1 MDIRKTLMLFVT
13 TILIVSVCVGSISA
27 LTDSSPVANTN
38 KTTLENVRDYAI
50 GTDDVNYAV
59 DGDHLFSGNLQGWTM
74 VETPADIMV
83 SAVAV
88 DTKTTDTDILYIGA
102 ANEMAIY
109 RSTDAGENWT
119 RFVLSADALGM
130 VTEIAVDSIQNLVYI
145 GTDTAG
151 VFRLRDVGSGMTL
164 SGQLLLDERVQ
175 EIVVDEIGAGM
186 AFARTDSNL
195 YRAEN
200 FGLKWVTVNNLKSL
214 PTALAI
220 AGTEPVVYAG
230 TVDRGLLKSQDGGF
244 TWALANDGLNMV
256 PGSRLQISALT
267 VDPAQSNVLYVAS
280 NYLHGSTTAHS
291 TPSVVA
297 LSVNEA
303 RTWNLLDDGVALE
316 GTIAKLLPVADN
328 TGAVYALTT
337 ASRMPQALGSAPT
350 MVATAGTV
358 EVVESTSTAGLMS
371 LLNTTLLAWLVAGI
385 AALALLFAI
394 SSDLYKSNKEADND
408 TDKETVP
415 VQISS

>member
-1 MDIRKTLMLFVT
+1 MDIRKIIMFFVT
-13 TILIVSVCVGSISA
+13 MLLIVSVLVGSASA
-27 LTDSSPVANTN
+27 FTNSSPVIN
-38 KTTLENVRDYAI
+38 KMTLENVRDYAI
-50 GTDDVNYAV
+50 GTGDANYAV
-59 DGDHLFSGNLQGWTM
+59 DGDHLFAGNLQGWTM
-74 VETPADIMV
+74 IETPNDIMV

-119 RFVLSADALGM
+119 RYVLSEEALGM
-130 VTEIAVDSIQNLVYI
+130 VTEIAVDSIQNLVYV

-151 VFRLRDVGSGMTL
+151 VFRLRDVGSDMTL

-175 EIVVDEIGAGM
+175 EIVLDEAGTGM
-186 AFARTDSNL
+186 AFARTDNNL

-220 AGTEPVVYAG
+220 AGTDPVIYVG

-244 TWALANDGLNMV
+244 TWALANDGLNMI

-267 VDPAQSNVLYVAS
+267 VDPAQSHVLYVAS
-280 NYLHGSTTAHS
+280 NYLYGSTTAHS

-303 RTWNLLDDGVALE
+303 RTWNLLDDSMVLE
-316 GTIAKLLPVADN
+316 GTIAKLLPVANN

-337 ASRMPQALGSAPT
+337 ASRMPQALGSAPA
-350 MVATAGTV
+350 MVAAV
-358 EVVESTSTAGLMS
+358 DVPELVDSTATTRLMS
-371 LLNTTLLAWLVAGI
+371 LLNTTFLAWLVAGI

-394 SSDLYKSNKEADND
+394 SSDLYKSNKETGND
-408 TDKETVP
+408 TDKESVP
-415 VQISS
+415 VHMSS